1 MGLQDDKIKDLFASK
16 LNNFEP
22 DVPASVWGGLDLLL
36 SQQPSPMVD
45 PTSSASTNS
54 TSSSATASSSPT
66 STASTVASSAAKVS
80 IFKAVAVAAGVAV
93 AVTTGV
99 ILVTDDDPSAPSPI
113 VEQSQSVVIDSTK
126 SIMPEVDSTTIIVE
140 PKLFAAKQPKQSIET
155 IVDKVVDDSA
165 TFERVADIDPIQ
177 EKEPDLLE
185 ETVDIL
191 DISEPIL
198 ASVPVSKG
206 LSVGISSSAGIF
218 AENNN
223 QQGGA
228 LLFSDKFANREMQR
242 LLLLQDGH
250 EYELEHKQPISFG
263 LTIGK
268 RLTPHLSIETGL
280 LYTYLSSTIKSA
292 YAFRVDEKQTFHYI
306 GIPLSLNY
314 TFHEWNKMKMYISV
328 GGLVQKDIQGRYV
341 SDIRLENPLLLSGDA
356 SMPEQTSLYSKNK
369 ISQDN
374 PQFSGKLM
382 LGVSYPIYR
391 RVYLYGTVGG
401 AYFFDAGNAYRTI
414 YSDKKTQLDMNLGI
428 KFDF

>member
-1 MGLQDDKIKDLFASK
+1 MSLENDKIKDLFAAK

-36 SQQPSPMVD
+36 SQQPAPVAD
-45 PTSSASTNS
+45 PTSSASSSTS
-54 TSSSATASSSPT
+54 SATTSSSASST
-66 STASTVASSAAKVS
+66 TSTVASSAAKVS

-99 ILVTDDDPSAPSPI
+99 ILVTDDEPSVPPI
-113 VEQSQSVVIDSTK
+113 VEQSQTVVIDSTENE
-126 SIMPEVDSTTIIVE
+126 MPEIDSTTIIID
-140 PKLFAAKQPKQSIET
+140 PQLFAAKQTRQSKE
-155 IVDKVVDDSA
+155 IVEDKALEEPSIS
-165 TFERVADIDPIQ
+165 TEIPERDHVK
-177 EKEPDLLE
+177 EKEPNPLE
-185 ETVDIL
+185 EDIDIL
-191 DISEPIL
+191 DDTTEPIL
-198 ASVPVSKG
+198 AIAPASRG
-206 LSVGISSSAGIF
+206 LSVGILSGAGVF
-218 AENNN
+218 AHDNN

-228 LLFSDKFANREMQR
+228 LLFSNKYINQETSR
-242 LLLLQDGH
+242 LLMSQVGH

-268 RLTPHLSIETGL
+268 RLTPRLSIETGL
-280 LYTYLSSTIKSA
+280 QYTYLSSAIKSV

-314 TFHEWNKMKMYISV
+314 TFYEWNKVKMYISV

-341 SDIRLENPLLLSGDA
+341 SDIRLEDPLLLPKNIDLPQKTA
-356 SMPEQTSLYSKNK
+356 LYSKNK

-374 PQFSGKLM
+374 PQFSARLM
-382 LGVSYPIYR
+382 FGTSYPIYR
-391 RVYLYGTVGG
+391 NIYLYGTVGG

-414 YSDKKTQLDMNLGI
+414 YSDEKMQLDLNLGV